1 MKLNNLTNI
10 KSLRTVTFS
19 ITIAALYGCSSVP
32 ITSTMSGGTSKIAPL
47 TSEMRNSLKGDF
59 QGLFYTWITPQL
71 VKGKIDAVNSA
82 DQFASEKTISDNFA
96 AFCSDIE
103 GGKSEV
109 QPLKY
114 GHKNIC
120 TSAAGE
126 YLGEFIT
133 ERYDSGLKV
142 TFDSQA
148 QRELNQRVQ
157 QANIEA
163 QNKRDYQSLSSDTL
177 SIEQLQSLIARF
189 QNNDPERLLPH
200 AKARLSS
207 LIDARNKKI
216 ELAREEKRRRLE
228 NKHVGDQ
235 VCHFD
240 ATAEMNQS
248 TGIRVLGR
256 EQYEKINGVSKVIGF
271 VEGINGMKIQIR
283 ISGIVFKGYMGGER
297 NVDSFTNYKGGTEL
311 KVNHIIW
318 DSLYDWEEC

>member
-1 MKLNNLTNI
+1 MKLHNLTNI
-10 KSLRTVTFS
+10 KVLRAVTFS
-19 ITIAALYGCSSVP
+19 VIIAVLYGCSSVP
-32 ITSTMSGGTSKIAPL
+32 ITSTMSGGTSKVTPL
-47 TSEMRNSLKGDF
+47 ASEMRNSLKGDF
-59 QGLFYTWITPQL
+59 ELLFYLWITPQL
-71 VKGKIDAVNSA
+71 VKGKIDVVNSA

-96 AFCSDIE
+96 AFCSGIE

-148 QRELNQRVQ
+148 QRDKNQIWQ
-157 QANIEA
+157 QAKIEA
-163 QNKRDYQSLSSDTL
+163 QNKMDYQSLSSDTL
-177 SIEQLQSLIARF
+177 SIDQLQSLIARF
-189 QNNDPERLLPH
+189 KNNDPERLLPH

-228 NKHVGDQ
+228 NKHIGDQ
-235 VCHFD
+235 VCHFET
-240 ATAEMNQS
+240 TAEINQS
-248 TGIRVLGR
+248 TGFRVLGR
-256 EQYEKINGVSKVIGF
+256 EQYEKVNGVSKVIGF
-271 VEGINGMKIQIR
+271 VEGVSGMKIQIR